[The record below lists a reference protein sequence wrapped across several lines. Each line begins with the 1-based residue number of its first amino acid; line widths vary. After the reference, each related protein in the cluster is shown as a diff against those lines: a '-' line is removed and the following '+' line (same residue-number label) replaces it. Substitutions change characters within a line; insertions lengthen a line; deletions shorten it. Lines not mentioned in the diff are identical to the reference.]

1 MSVPQTSVLIAF
13 DLAAGG
19 VGDFFTLDEPEKG
32 VLSGGTVTSEFPL
45 AGDVL
50 TDVTSDVR
58 SVSVRRGRSRQLE
71 RFDAGAAVVDLRND
85 ERKFDP
91 AAGTAVTPFGA
102 SMRPRKEVVIRSNG
116 LPVFMGVV
124 EDWDLEYSL
133 NGDHIASVK
142 ASDQFVTLAQQVLP
156 PFTVVEQSSGERIE
170 AVLDR
175 PSVAWPESRRQIS
188 PGKATLGTVP
198 IEPDT
203 TVLDYLQ
210 QVETSEPGAFFVN
223 NAGSLRFADRGDFQ
237 IGPRLRFAD
246 NETGVNFTD
255 ILISYGVEEMKNR
268 VSVEL
273 ASGGGTATA
282 INNVSVTEFGPIDF
296 ALSDSLLSDLTQA
309 QNLADYLANVFG
321 EPQVRIDSI
330 SVHLGSPGDPI
341 IVVQPGTI
349 FAQTLTA
356 AQVNQ
361 VLRLELGDV
370 VEVLFTPSGIGD
382 QIDRLVVIDSIE
394 HDITPGEH
402 IVRFNFSDTRTG
414 FVLDSAALGVLDESR
429 LGF

>member
-1 MSVPQTSVLIAF
+1 MSIPQTTVLIGF

-32 VLSGGTVTSEFPL
+32 VLSGGTVVSEFPL

-50 TDVTSDVR
+50 VDVTEDVR

-71 RFDAGAAVVDLRND
+71 RFDAGAAVIDLRND

-91 AAGTAVTPFGA
+91 AAGTAITPFGA
-102 SMRPRKEVVIRSNG
+102 SMRPRKEVVIRANG

-133 NGDHIASVK
+133 NNDHIASVK

-156 PFTVVEQSSGERIE
+156 PFTVSQQLSGERIN

-188 PGKATLGTVP
+188 PGKATLGTAV

-237 IGPRLRFAD
+237 VAPKLRFAD
-246 NETGVNFTD
+246 NDTGVNFTE

-273 ASGGGTATA
+273 ATGGTATA
-282 INNVSVTEFGPIDF
+282 INNVSVSEFGAIDF
-296 ALSDSLLSDLTQA
+296 SLQDSLLSNLTQA

-321 EPQVRIDSI
+321 EPQVRVDSI

-341 IVVQPGTI
+341 ILPTTPGFI
-349 FAQTLTA
+349 FQQTLSPS
-356 AQVNQ
+356 QVNQ

-370 VEVLFTPSGIGD
+370 VQVLFTPSGIGE

-394 HDITPGEH
+394 HDITPSEH
-402 IVRFNFSDTRTG
+402 VVRFNFSDTRTG
-414 FVLDSAALGVLDESR
+414 FALDSAVLGVLNQSR